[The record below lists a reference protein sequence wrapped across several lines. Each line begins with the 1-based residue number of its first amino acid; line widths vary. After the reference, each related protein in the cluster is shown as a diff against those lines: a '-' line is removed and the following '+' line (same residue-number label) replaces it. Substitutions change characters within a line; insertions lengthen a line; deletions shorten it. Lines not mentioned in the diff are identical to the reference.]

1 MNRDIIFVTHH
12 LGGLGGVQRVVDQ
25 LAESFASSG
34 NRVTVFGCGVQSGES
49 YQKIPKNYE
58 EILLYPQDIFFQK
71 PWIFFQEKFITKKLE
86 KNLIQVLEKAKNPIV
101 ILANPIVYLLMERV
115 IKLYSNTVIFIGQM
129 HSSADFVFDSK
140 GLYSIYPY
148 IIKNKYPKLDKI
160 LFLSDDYSKKISEV
174 YQIPLK
180 KLGAIANPLP
190 RYINISNSGTSFN
203 KSIISFV
210 GRLDPVKQIDHII
223 LAFSKI
229 QQYFPDITLEIYG
242 EGGERQ
248 KLESLIKSLS
258 LEEFVK
264 LKGRTSKV
272 LEVYQKSYFTLLTS
286 KSEAF
291 PMSVVESIV
300 AGTPAITYNC
310 SQGVEEIQSA
320 TSELLVNNSIEEL
333 ADKMKFSLQNP
344 HQLEELAL
352 KGKKHIIDYY
362 SEDIILNQWYQL
374 FEELD
379 KGK

>member
-25 LAESFASSG
+25 LAESFARAG
-34 NRVTVFGCGVQSGES
+34 NSVTVFGCGVQSGES
-49 YQKIPKNYE
+49 YQKTPKSYE
-58 EILLYPQDIFFQK
+58 EILLYSQDIFFQK

-160 LFLSDDYSKKISEV
+160 LFLSEDYSKKISEA

-180 KLGAIANPLP
+180 KMGAIANPLP
-190 RYINISNSGTSFN
+190 RYINISNSVGSFD

-210 GRLDPVKQIDHII
+210 GRLDPVKQIDNII

-229 QQYFPDITLEIYG
+229 QQFFPYITLEIYG
-242 EGGERQ
+242 EGVERQ
-248 KLESLIKSLS
+248 RLENLIQSLS
-258 LEEFVK
+258 LGDFIK

-300 AGTPAITYNC
+300 SGTPVITYNC
-310 SQGVEEIQSA
+310 SQGVEEIQLA
-320 TSELLVNNSIEEL
+320 TPELLVNKSIEEL
-333 ADKMKFSLQNP
+333 ADKMKFYLQNP

-352 KGKKHIIDYY
+352 KGREHIIDSY
-362 SEDIILNQWYQL
+362 SEDKILNQWYQL

-379 KGK
+379 KE

>member
-1 MNRDIIFVTHH
+1 MNRNIIFVTHH

-25 LAESFASSG
+25 LAESFARAG

-49 YQKIPKNYE
+49 YQKTPKSYE
-58 EILLYPQDIFFQK
+58 EILLYSQDIFFQK
-71 PWIFFQEKFITKKLE
+71 PWIFFQEKFIAKKLE

-160 LFLSDDYSKKISEV
+160 LFLSEDYSKKISEA

-190 RYINISNSGTSFN
+190 RYINISNSVGSFD

-210 GRLDPVKQIDHII
+210 GRLDPVKQIDNII

-229 QQYFPDITLEIYG
+229 QQFFPDITLEIYG
-242 EGGERQ
+242 EGVERQ
-248 KLESLIKSLS
+248 RLENLIQSLS
-258 LEEFVK
+258 LGDFIK

-300 AGTPAITYNC
+300 SGTPVITYNC
-310 SQGVEEIQSA
+310 SQGVEEIQLA
-320 TSELLVNNSIEEL
+320 TPELLVNNSIEEL
-333 ADKMKFSLQNP
+333 ADKMKFYLQNP

-352 KGKKHIIDYY
+352 KGREHIIDSY
-362 SEDIILNQWYQL
+362 SEDKILNQWYQL

-379 KGK
+379 KE

>member
-25 LAESFASSG
+25 LAESFATDG
-34 NRVTVFGCGVQSGES
+34 NRVTVFGCGVQAGES
-49 YQKIPKNYE
+49 YQKTSKNYE
-58 EILLYPQDIFFQK
+58 EVLLYSQDIFFQK

-86 KNLIQVLEKAKNPIV
+86 KSLIQVLDRAKNPIV
-101 ILANPIVYLLMERV
+101 ILANPIVYLLMEKV
-115 IKLYSNTVIFIGQM
+115 IKSYSSKAIFIGQM

-140 GLYSIYPY
+140 GLYSVYPY
-148 IIKNKYPKLDKI
+148 LIKNKYPKLDKI
-160 LFLSDDYSKKISEV
+160 LFLSTAYSKQISEV
-174 YQIPLK
+174 YQIPIK
-180 KLGAIANPLP
+180 KMGAIANPLP
-190 RYINISNSGTSFN
+190 RYINISNSETSFN

-229 QQYFPDITLEIYG
+229 QQCFPDVTLEIYG
-242 EGGERQ
+242 EGIERQ
-248 KLESLIKSLS
+248 KLEALIQSLS

-264 LKGRTSKV
+264 LKGRTNKV
-272 LEVYQKSYFTLLTS
+272 LEVYQKSFFTLLTS

-291 PMSVVESIV
+291 GMSVVESFM

-320 TSELLVNNSIEEL
+320 TPELLVNNSIEEL
-333 ADKMKFSLQNP
+333 ANKMKFYLQNP
-344 HQLEELAL
+344 HLLEGLAV
-352 KGKKHIIDYY
+352 KGRNHIINSY
-362 SEDIILNQWYQL
+362 SEDKILNQWYRL

-379 KGK
+379 KEK

>member
-1 MNRDIIFVTHH
+1 M
-12 LGGLGGVQRVVDQ
+12 
-25 LAESFASSG
+25 
-34 NRVTVFGCGVQSGES
+34 
-49 YQKIPKNYE
+49 
-58 EILLYPQDIFFQK
+58 LYSQDIFFQK

-86 KNLIQVLEKAKNPIV
+86 KSLIQVLDRAKDPIV

-115 IKLYSNTVIFIGQM
+115 IKLYSDTVIFIGQM

-140 GLYSIYPY
+140 GLYSVYPY
-148 IIKNKYPKLDKI
+148 LIKNKYPKLDKI
-160 LFLSDDYSKKISEV
+160 LFLSNAYSKQISEA
-174 YQIPLK
+174 YQIPIK
-180 KLGAIANPLP
+180 KMGAIANPLP
-190 RYINISNSGTSFN
+190 RYINISTSETGFA

-229 QQYFPDITLEIYG
+229 QQCFPDVTLEIYG
-242 EGGERQ
+242 EGIEKQ
-248 KLESLIKSLS
+248 KLEALINSLS

-264 LKGRTSKV
+264 LKGRTNKV
-272 LEVYQKSYFTLLTS
+272 LEVYQKSFFTLLTS

-291 PMSVVESIV
+291 GMSVVESMG

-320 TSELLVNNSIEEL
+320 TPELLVNNSIEEVSE
-333 ADKMKFSLQNP
+333 KMKFYLQNP

-352 KGKKHIIDYY
+352 KGKEHIIDSY

-379 KGK
+379 KEK

>member
-25 LAESFASSG
+25 LAESFARAG
-34 NRVTVFGCGVQSGES
+34 NSVTVFGCGVQSGES
-49 YQKIPKNYE
+49 YQKTPKSYE
-58 EILLYPQDIFFQK
+58 EILLYSQDIFFQK

-160 LFLSDDYSKKISEV
+160 LFLSEDYSKKISEA

-190 RYINISNSGTSFN
+190 RYINISNSVGSFD

-210 GRLDPVKQIDHII
+210 GRLDPVKQIDNII

-229 QQYFPDITLEIYG
+229 QQFFPDITLEIYG
-242 EGGERQ
+242 EGVERQ
-248 KLESLIKSLS
+248 RLENLIQSLS
-258 LEEFVK
+258 LGDFIK

-300 AGTPAITYNC
+300 SGTPVITYNC
-310 SQGVEEIQSA
+310 SQGVEEIQLA
-320 TSELLVNNSIEEL
+320 TPELLVNNSIEEL
-333 ADKMKFSLQNP
+333 ADKMKFYLQNP

-352 KGKKHIIDYY
+352 KGREHIIDSY
-362 SEDIILNQWYQL
+362 SEDKILNQWYQL

-379 KGK
+379 KE

>member
-25 LAESFASSG
+25 LAESFATDG
-34 NRVTVFGCGVQSGES
+34 NRVTVFGCGVQAGES
-49 YQKIPKNYE
+49 YQKTSKNYE
-58 EILLYPQDIFFQK
+58 EVLLYSQDIFFQK
-71 PWIFFQEKFITKKLE
+71 PWIFFQEKFFNKKLE
-86 KNLIQVLEKAKNPIV
+86 KNLIQVLDRAKAPIV
-101 ILANPIVYLLMERV
+101 ILANPIVYLLMEKV
-115 IKLYSNTVIFIGQM
+115 IKSYSNKAIFIGQM

-140 GLYSIYPY
+140 GLYYVYPY
-148 IIKNKYPKLDKI
+148 IIKSKYPKLDKI
-160 LFLSDDYSKKISEV
+160 LFLSTAYSKQISEA
-174 YQIPLK
+174 YQIPTYK
-180 KLGAIANPLP
+180 MGAIANPLP
-190 RYINISNSGTSFN
+190 RYINVSNSETSFN

-210 GRLDPVKQIDHII
+210 GRLDPVKQIDHSI

-229 QQYFPDITLEIYG
+229 QEYFPDITLEIYG
-242 EGGERQ
+242 EGIEKQ
-248 KLESLIKSLS
+248 KLEALIQSLS

-272 LEVYQKSYFTLLTS
+272 LEVYQKSFFTLLTS

-333 ADKMKFSLQNP
+333 ADKMKFYLQNP

-352 KGKKHIIDYY
+352 KGKKHIIDSY

-379 KGK
+379 KEK

>member
-25 LAESFASSG
+25 LAESFATDG
-34 NRVTVFGCGVQSGES
+34 NRVTVFGCGVQAGES
-49 YQKIPKNYE
+49 YQKTSKNYE
-58 EILLYPQDIFFQK
+58 EVLLYSQDIFFQK
-71 PWIFFQEKFITKKLE
+71 PWIFFQEKFFNKKLE
-86 KNLIQVLEKAKNPIV
+86 KSLIQVLDRAKDPIV
-101 ILANPIVYLLMERV
+101 ILANPIVYLLMEKV
-115 IKLYSNTVIFIGQM
+115 IKSYSNKAIFIGQM

-140 GLYSIYPY
+140 GLYYVYPY

-160 LFLSDDYSKKISEV
+160 LFLSTAYSKQISEA
-174 YQIPLK
+174 YQIPIK
-180 KLGAIANPLP
+180 KMGAIANPLP
-190 RYINISNSGTSFN
+190 RYIKDSNSEINFD

-229 QQYFPDITLEIYG
+229 QQYFPNVTLEIYG
-242 EGGERQ
+242 EGIERQ
-248 KLESLIKSLS
+248 KLEALIKSLS

-272 LEVYQKSYFTLLTS
+272 LEVYQKSFFTLLTS

-291 PMSVVESIV
+291 PMSIVESIV

-333 ADKMKFSLQNP
+333 ADKMKFYLQNP

-352 KGKKHIIDYY
+352 KGREYIIDSY

-379 KGK
+379 KEK

>member
-1 MNRDIIFVTHH
+1 M
-12 LGGLGGVQRVVDQ
+12 
-25 LAESFASSG
+25 
-34 NRVTVFGCGVQSGES
+34 
-49 YQKIPKNYE
+49 
-58 EILLYPQDIFFQK
+58 
-71 PWIFFQEKFITKKLE
+71 
-86 KNLIQVLEKAKNPIV
+86 IQVLDRAKDPIV
-101 ILANPIVYLLMERV
+101 ILANPIVYLLMEKV
-115 IKLYSNTVIFIGQM
+115 IKSYSNKAIFIGQM

-140 GLYSIYPY
+140 GLYCVYPY

-160 LFLSDDYSKKISEV
+160 LFLSTAYSKQISEA
-174 YQIPLK
+174 YQIPTYK
-180 KLGAIANPLP
+180 MGAIANPLP
-190 RYINISNSGTSFN
+190 RYINVSNSETSFN

-210 GRLDPVKQIDHII
+210 GRLDPVKQIDHSI

-229 QQYFPDITLEIYG
+229 QEYFPDITLEIYG
-242 EGGERQ
+242 EGIEKQ
-248 KLESLIKSLS
+248 KLEALIQSLS

-272 LEVYQKSYFTLLTS
+272 LEVYQKSFFTLLTS

-320 TSELLVNNSIEEL
+320 TSELLVNNSIEDL
-333 ADKMKFSLQNP
+333 ADKMKFYLQNP

-352 KGKKHIIDYY
+352 KGREHIIDSY

-379 KGK
+379 KEK

>member
-25 LAESFASSG
+25 LAESFATDG
-34 NRVTVFGCGVQSGES
+34 NRVTVFGCGVQAGES
-49 YQKIPKNYE
+49 YQKTSKNYE
-58 EILLYPQDIFFQK
+58 EVLLYSQDIFFQK
-71 PWIFFQEKFITKKLE
+71 PWIFFQEKFFNKKLE
-86 KNLIQVLEKAKNPIV
+86 KNLIQVLDRAKDPIV
-101 ILANPIVYLLMERV
+101 ILANPIVYLLMEKV
-115 IKLYSNTVIFIGQM
+115 IKSYSNKAIFIGQM

-140 GLYSIYPY
+140 GLYCVYPY

-160 LFLSDDYSKKISEV
+160 LFLSTAYSKQISEA
-174 YQIPLK
+174 YQIPTYK
-180 KLGAIANPLP
+180 MGAIANPLP
-190 RYINISNSGTSFN
+190 RYINVSNSETSFN

-210 GRLDPVKQIDHII
+210 GRLDPVKQIDHSI

-229 QQYFPDITLEIYG
+229 QEYFPDITLEIYG
-242 EGGERQ
+242 EGIEKQ
-248 KLESLIKSLS
+248 KLEALIQSLS

-272 LEVYQKSYFTLLTS
+272 LEVYQKSFFTLLTS

-320 TSELLVNNSIEEL
+320 TSELLVNNSIEDL
-333 ADKMKFSLQNP
+333 ADKMKFYLQNP

-352 KGKKHIIDYY
+352 KGREHIIDSY

-379 KGK
+379 KEK

>member
-25 LAESFASSG
+25 LAESFATDG
-34 NRVTVFGCGVQSGES
+34 NRVTVFGCGVQAGES
-49 YQKIPKNYE
+49 YQKTSKNYE
-58 EILLYPQDIFFQK
+58 EVLLYSQDIFFQK
-71 PWIFFQEKFITKKLE
+71 PWIFFQEKFFNKKLE
-86 KNLIQVLEKAKNPIV
+86 KNLIQVLDRAKVPIV
-101 ILANPIVYLLMERV
+101 ILANPIVYLLMEKV
-115 IKLYSNTVIFIGQM
+115 IKSYSNKAIFIGQM

-140 GLYSIYPY
+140 GLYCVYPY

-160 LFLSDDYSKKISEV
+160 LFLSTAYSKQISEA
-174 YQIPLK
+174 YQIPTYK
-180 KLGAIANPLP
+180 MGAIANPLP
-190 RYINISNSGTSFN
+190 RYINVSNSETSFN

-210 GRLDPVKQIDHII
+210 GRLDPVKQIDHSI

-229 QQYFPDITLEIYG
+229 QEYFPDITLEIYG
-242 EGGERQ
+242 EGIEKQ
-248 KLESLIKSLS
+248 KLEALIQSLS

-272 LEVYQKSYFTLLTS
+272 LEVYQKSFFTLLTS

-320 TSELLVNNSIEEL
+320 TSELLVNNSIEDL
-333 ADKMKFSLQNP
+333 ADKMKFYLQNP

-352 KGKKHIIDYY
+352 KGREHIIDSY

-379 KGK
+379 KEK

>member
-25 LAESFASSG
+25 LAESFARAG
-34 NRVTVFGCGVQSGES
+34 NSVTVFGCGVQSGES
-49 YQKIPKNYE
+49 YQKTPKSYE
-58 EILLYPQDIFFQK
+58 EILLYSQDIFFQK

-86 KNLIQVLEKAKNPIV
+86 KNLIQVLENAKNPIV

-160 LFLSDDYSKKISEV
+160 LFLSEDYSKKISEA

-190 RYINISNSGTSFN
+190 RYINISNSVGSFD

-210 GRLDPVKQIDHII
+210 GRLDPVKQIDNII

-229 QQYFPDITLEIYG
+229 QQFFPDITLEIYG
-242 EGGERQ
+242 EGVERQ
-248 KLESLIKSLS
+248 RLENLIQSLS
-258 LEEFVK
+258 LGDFIK

-300 AGTPAITYNC
+300 SGTPVITYNC
-310 SQGVEEIQSA
+310 SQGVEEIQLA
-320 TSELLVNNSIEEL
+320 TPELLVNNSIEEL
-333 ADKMKFSLQNP
+333 ADKMKFYLQNP

-352 KGKKHIIDYY
+352 KGREHIIDSY
-362 SEDIILNQWYQL
+362 SEDKILNQWYQL

-379 KGK
+379 KE

>member
-25 LAESFASSG
+25 LAESFARAG
-34 NRVTVFGCGVQSGES
+34 NSVTVFGCGVQSGES
-49 YQKIPKNYE
+49 YQKTPKSYE
-58 EILLYPQDIFFQK
+58 EILLYSQDIFFQK

-160 LFLSDDYSKKISEV
+160 LFLSEDYSKKISEA

-190 RYINISNSGTSFN
+190 RYINISNSVGSFD

-210 GRLDPVKQIDHII
+210 GRLDPVKQIDNII

-229 QQYFPDITLEIYG
+229 QQFFPYITLEIYG
-242 EGGERQ
+242 EGVERQ
-248 KLESLIKSLS
+248 RLDNLIQSLS
-258 LEEFVK
+258 LGDFIK

-300 AGTPAITYNC
+300 SGTPVITYNC
-310 SQGVEEIQSA
+310 SQGVEEIQLA
-320 TSELLVNNSIEEL
+320 TPELLVNNSIEEL
-333 ADKMKFSLQNP
+333 ADKMKFYLQNP

-352 KGKKHIIDYY
+352 KGREHIIDSY
-362 SEDIILNQWYQL
+362 SEDKILNQWYQL

-379 KGK
+379 KE

>member
-25 LAESFASSG
+25 LAESFATDG
-34 NRVTVFGCGVQSGES
+34 NRVTVFGCGVQAGES
-49 YQKIPKNYE
+49 YQKTSKNYE
-58 EILLYPQDIFFQK
+58 EVLLYSQDIFFQK
-71 PWIFFQEKFITKKLE
+71 PWIFFQEKFFNKKLE
-86 KNLIQVLEKAKNPIV
+86 KNLIQVLDRAKDPIV
-101 ILANPIVYLLMERV
+101 ILANPIVYLLMEKV
-115 IKLYSNTVIFIGQM
+115 IKSYSNKAIFIGQM

-140 GLYSIYPY
+140 GLYCVYPY

-160 LFLSDDYSKKISEV
+160 LFLSTAYSKQISEA
-174 YQIPLK
+174 YQIPTYK
-180 KLGAIANPLP
+180 MGAIANPLP
-190 RYINISNSGTSFN
+190 RYINVSNSETSFN

-210 GRLDPVKQIDHII
+210 GRLDPVKQIDHSI

-229 QQYFPDITLEIYG
+229 QEYFPDITLEIYG
-242 EGGERQ
+242 EGIEKQ
-248 KLESLIKSLS
+248 KLEALIQSLS

-272 LEVYQKSYFTLLTS
+272 LEVYQKSFFTLLTS

-333 ADKMKFSLQNP
+333 ADKMKFYLQNP

-352 KGKKHIIDYY
+352 KGKKHIIDSY

-379 KGK
+379 KEK

>member
-25 LAESFASSG
+25 LAESFARAG
-34 NRVTVFGCGVQSGES
+34 NSVTVFGCGVQSGES
-49 YQKIPKNYE
+49 YQKTPKSYE
-58 EILLYPQDIFFQK
+58 EILLYSQDIFFQK

-160 LFLSDDYSKKISEV
+160 LFLSEDYSKKISEA

-190 RYINISNSGTSFN
+190 RYINISNGVGSFD

-210 GRLDPVKQIDHII
+210 GRLDPVKQIDNII

-229 QQYFPDITLEIYG
+229 QQFFPDITLEIYG
-242 EGGERQ
+242 EGVERQ
-248 KLESLIKSLS
+248 RLENLIQSLS
-258 LEEFVK
+258 LGDFIK

-300 AGTPAITYNC
+300 SGTPVITYNC
-310 SQGVEEIQSA
+310 SQGVEEIQLA
-320 TSELLVNNSIEEL
+320 TPELLVNNSIEEL
-333 ADKMKFSLQNP
+333 ADKMKFYLQNP

-352 KGKKHIIDYY
+352 KGREHIIDSY
-362 SEDIILNQWYQL
+362 SEDKILNQWYQL

-379 KGK
+379 KE

>member
-25 LAESFASSG
+25 LAESFARAG
-34 NRVTVFGCGVQSGES
+34 NSVTVFGCGVQSGES
-49 YQKIPKNYE
+49 YQKTPKSYE
-58 EILLYPQDIFFQK
+58 EILLYSQDIFFQK

-160 LFLSDDYSKKISEV
+160 LFLSEDYSKKISEA

-190 RYINISNSGTSFN
+190 RYINISNSVGSFD

-210 GRLDPVKQIDHII
+210 GRLDPVKQIDNII

-229 QQYFPDITLEIYG
+229 QQFFPDITLEIYG
-242 EGGERQ
+242 EGVERQ
-248 KLESLIKSLS
+248 RLDNLIQSLS
-258 LEEFVK
+258 LGDFIK

-300 AGTPAITYNC
+300 SGTPVITYNC
-310 SQGVEEIQSA
+310 SQGVEEIQLA
-320 TSELLVNNSIEEL
+320 TPELLVNNSIEEL
-333 ADKMKFSLQNP
+333 ADKMKFYLQNP

-352 KGKKHIIDYY
+352 KGREHIIDSY
-362 SEDIILNQWYQL
+362 SEDKILNQWYQL

-379 KGK
+379 KE

>member
-25 LAESFASSG
+25 LAESFATDG
-34 NRVTVFGCGVQSGES
+34 NRVTVFGCGVQAGES
-49 YQKIPKNYE
+49 YQKTTKNYE
-58 EILLYPQDIFFQK
+58 EVLLYSQDIFFQK
-71 PWIFFQEKFITKKLE
+71 PWIFFQEKFINKKLE
-86 KNLIQVLEKAKNPIV
+86 KSLIQVLDRAKDPIV
-101 ILANPIVYLLMERV
+101 ILANPIVYLLMEKV
-115 IKLYSNTVIFIGQM
+115 IKSYSNKAIFIGQM

-140 GLYSIYPY
+140 GLYYVYPY

-160 LFLSDDYSKKISEV
+160 LFLSTAYSKQISEA
-174 YQIPLK
+174 YQIPIK
-180 KLGAIANPLP
+180 KMGAIANPLP
-190 RYINISNSGTSFN
+190 RYIKDSNSEINFD

-229 QQYFPDITLEIYG
+229 QQYFPNVTLEIYG
-242 EGGERQ
+242 EGIERQ
-248 KLESLIKSLS
+248 KLEALIKSLS

-272 LEVYQKSYFTLLTS
+272 LEVYQKSYFTVLTS

-291 PMSVVESIV
+291 GMAVVESFI
-300 AGTPAITYNC
+300 AGAPAITYNC

-320 TSELLVNNSIEEL
+320 TPELLVNNSIEEL
-333 ADKMKFSLQNP
+333 ADKMKFYLQNP

-352 KGKKHIIDYY
+352 KGREHIIDSY

-379 KGK
+379 KEK

>member
-25 LAESFASSG
+25 LAESFATDG
-34 NRVTVFGCGVQSGES
+34 NRVTVFGCGVQAGES
-49 YQKIPKNYE
+49 YQKTSKNYE
-58 EILLYPQDIFFQK
+58 EVLLYSQDIFFQK
-71 PWIFFQEKFITKKLE
+71 PWIFFQEKFFNKKLE
-86 KNLIQVLEKAKNPIV
+86 KNLIQVLDRAKDPIV
-101 ILANPIVYLLMERV
+101 ILANPIVYLLMEKV
-115 IKLYSNTVIFIGQM
+115 IKSYSNKAIFIGQM

-140 GLYSIYPY
+140 GLYCVYPY

-160 LFLSDDYSKKISEV
+160 LFLSTAYSKQISEA
-174 YQIPLK
+174 YQIPTYK
-180 KLGAIANPLP
+180 MGAIANPLP
-190 RYINISNSGTSFN
+190 RYINVSTSETGFA

-229 QQYFPDITLEIYG
+229 QEYFPDITLEIYG
-242 EGGERQ
+242 EGIEKQ
-248 KLESLIKSLS
+248 KLEALIQSLS

-272 LEVYQKSYFTLLTS
+272 LEVYQKSFFTLLTS

-320 TSELLVNNSIEEL
+320 TSELLVNNSIEDL
-333 ADKMKFSLQNP
+333 ADKMKFYLQNP

-352 KGKKHIIDYY
+352 KGKEHIIDSY

-379 KGK
+379 KEK

>member
-25 LAESFASSG
+25 LAESFATDG
-34 NRVTVFGCGVQSGES
+34 NRVTVFGCGVQAGES
-49 YQKIPKNYE
+49 YQKTSKNYE
-58 EILLYPQDIFFQK
+58 EVLLYSQDIFFQK
-71 PWIFFQEKFITKKLE
+71 PWIFFQEKFFYKKLE
-86 KNLIQVLEKAKNPIV
+86 KNLIQVLDRAKAPIV
-101 ILANPIVYLLMERV
+101 ILANPIVYLLMEKV
-115 IKLYSNTVIFIGQM
+115 IKSYSNKAIFIGQM

-140 GLYSIYPY
+140 GLYYVYPY
-148 IIKNKYPKLDKI
+148 IIKSKYPKLDKI
-160 LFLSDDYSKKISEV
+160 LFLSTAYSKQISEA
-174 YQIPLK
+174 YQIPTYK
-180 KLGAIANPLP
+180 MGAIANPLP
-190 RYINISNSGTSFN
+190 RYINVSNSETSFN

-210 GRLDPVKQIDHII
+210 GRLDPVKQIDHSI

-229 QQYFPDITLEIYG
+229 QEYFPDITLEIYG
-242 EGGERQ
+242 EGIEKQ
-248 KLESLIKSLS
+248 KLEALIQSLS

-264 LKGRTSKV
+264 LKGKTSKV
-272 LEVYQKSYFTLLTS
+272 LEVYQKSFFTLLTS

-333 ADKMKFSLQNP
+333 ADKMKFYLQNP

-352 KGKKHIIDYY
+352 KGKKHIIDSY

-379 KGK
+379 KEK